1 MKLDWTKHLKNSEEK
16 TRFENLILGSR
27 PVIERLNKILEEYEK
42 SLNRSET
49 DLTTYE
55 TPNWDYRQAHK
66 NGYRA
71 CLYRIQELL
80 NLDQRTIKLND

>member
-1 MKLDWTKHLKNSEEK
+1 MYLDWTKHLSDQKEREQFK
-16 TRFENLILGSR
+16 REVEGARRVLDRLAYIL
-27 PVIERLNKILEEYEK
+27 KEYEV

-55 TPNWDYRQAHK
+55 LPNWDYRQAHK

-71 CLYRIQELL
+71 CLSRILELIT
-80 NLDQRTIKLND
+80 LDHKETK